1 MAGDINRV
9 TIVGRLTRD
18 PELAHLP
25 SGTAV
30 LKLGVA
36 VNGRQKDEG
45 GNWIDKPNFFDVKV
59 FGNQADALNNHLA
72 KGRRVGVDGRL
83 DWSSWEAQ
91 DGTQAL
97 EGGDRRPVRA
107 VPRQSR
113 ETPGAAAVTAS
124 ASSSRPQQ
132 PPATRTSRPP
142 LRQTTTFRSD
152 AAARRRREARQG
164 PAAGPQAPGPV
175 VRPDPPEVVL
185 LLQGQGRRDRL
196 QEREPATP
204 VHLGTGQ
211 DPLAAYQR
219 SLPAAS
225 AASGS
230 RRQART

>member
-91 DGTQAL
+91 DGTKRSKVEIVAQSVQFL
-97 EGGDRRPVRA
+97 DSRGETGGGGDGERQF
-107 VPRQSR
+107 VP
-113 ETPGAAAVTAS
+113 AAAAAGNEDFT
-124 ASSSRPQQ
+124 SSSADDDIP
-132 PPATRTSRPP
+132 
-142 LRQTTTFRSD
+142 F
-152 AAARRRREARQG
+152 
-164 PAAGPQAPGPV
+164 
-175 VRPDPPEVVL
+175 
-185 LLQGQGRRDRL
+185 
-196 QEREPATP
+196 
-204 VHLGTGQ
+204 
-211 DPLAAYQR
+211 
-219 SLPAAS
+219 
-225 AASGS
+225 
-230 RRQART
+230 